1 MLPPVPSSAPPPVSS
16 MQIPLP
22 STLTPLPSTLT
33 PLLSTRCFQFIGAP
47 GALRTA
53 QQLLDKKRGDQAL
66 ANAEAVACKR
76 ARAHIHPAQPYCRRP
91 TAKARAEK
99 VEKPKNKA
107 KKADNMAEKPKKP

>member
-53 QQLLDKKRGDQAL
+53 QQLLDKKRGDQVCSL
-66 ANAEAVACKR
+66 S
-76 ARAHIHPAQPYCRRP
+76 P
-91 TAKARAEK
+91 TPTGSRSR
-99 VEKPKNKA
+99 
-107 KKADNMAEKPKKP
+107 